1 MQEPRSRHHR
11 KPKCLGGKTTER
23 NISDVSVQH
32 HRAWHMLFGSRQP
45 DDIARLINAVWL
57 DPDKMFVCVDRQKE
71 NENQL
76 RLNL

>member
-1 MQEPRSRHHR
+1 
-11 KPKCLGGKTTER
+11 
-23 NISDVSVQH
+23 
-32 HRAWHMLFGSRQP
+32 MLFGSRQP

-76 RLNL
+76 HLNL